1 MELGETMKIVDSF
14 GDTLHVTTMGNTH
27 VTIEVEDYA
36 GIGHPIELTKQE
48 WDFLVQ
54 QVAKE
59 LK

>member
-1 MELGETMKIVDSF
+1 MKIVDSF
-14 GDTLHVTTMGNTH
+14 GDTLHVTTMGDTH